1 MTTKSNLFNRN
12 GLIAVAAAVVLFVGV
27 AWAHAILV
35 ASVPEANSIVNGP
48 SVDVA
53 LKFNVRI
60 DARRSLIRLVSDE
73 GAAQTLT
80 LVPGNTPNVILAKAN
95 DVRPGKY
102 KLSWQALA
110 SDGHITRGEIPF
122 SAK

>member
-1 MTTKSNLFNRN
+1 MTTKSISFSRN
-12 GLIAVAAAVVLFVGV
+12 ALIAVVLLAGV

-35 ASVPEANSIVNGP
+35 ASVPEANSIVDGP
-48 SVDVA
+48 SFDVA

-60 DARRSLIRLVSDE
+60 DARRSLIRLVSAD
-73 GAAQTLT
+73 GAAQTLD
-80 LVPGNTPNVILAKAN
+80 LVPGNTPNVILAKAK